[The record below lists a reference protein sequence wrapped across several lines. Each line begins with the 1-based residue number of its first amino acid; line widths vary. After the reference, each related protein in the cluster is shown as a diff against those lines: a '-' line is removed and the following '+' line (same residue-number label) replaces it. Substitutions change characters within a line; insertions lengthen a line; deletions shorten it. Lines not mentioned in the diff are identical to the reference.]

1 MSLVQKAYLP
11 QMPERR
17 NCMSYRNIGIDLG
30 VTARHQAQV
39 FDEVEKKIVISFS
52 FHTSKQDMDT
62 LCQKALSTACQGTK
76 LRFICEPT
84 EMSWL
89 PLAIYAKTHNY
100 EIARV
105 KSHKAHDLNRY
116 FARHKKN
123 DKFDARSLSVMP
135 LIDQKAVEPVYLPNA
150 KLFALERY
158 NKQSKKITDE
168 IAAIKNRLSS
178 LFHWVMPGSFDCF
191 DDKFGSR
198 ARAFYRNFANPFK
211 AKKSNVKG
219 ICKILKPAC
228 RQKMDNNL
236 PEKLYSVILNAYS
249 LYENASSY
257 VDFTAVQ
264 DEVNIELELLEA
276 QEKILEKVKKRVKDL
291 YQQVHPSK
299 NIETLKGVAE
309 TLGPS
314 FIGIIGNPQR
324 FSSQSKL
331 RCFTGIIP
339 KQDESGETNK
349 KGLSICQEGPSR
361 FRRDLFLAADVARQ
375 WDPQL
380 AKVYY
385 DDMVHKGNCH
395 NHAVL
400 SVATKLVNR
409 ILCVLKENRPYELRD
424 TAGKVITASDAKRM
438 IKQSFTVPE
447 EIRKRTRSRKSL
459 RNKKEEHLHDLVKRQ
474 LIASQNS
481 RSIPPERII
490 QNLEKPVKSVS

>member
-1 MSLVQKAYLP
+1 
-11 QMPERR
+11 
-17 NCMSYRNIGIDLG
+17 MSYRNVGVDLG

-39 FDEVEKKIVISFS
+39 YDEVEKKIVLSFS
-52 FHTSKQDMDT
+52 FHTSKQDMDI
-62 LCQKALSTACQGTK
+62 LSQKALIGAGQGTK

-89 PLAIYAKTHNY
+89 PLAIYAKTHDY

-105 KSHKAHDLNRY
+105 KSHKAHDLRRY
-116 FARHKKN
+116 FARHKKS

-135 LIDQKAVEPVYLPNA
+135 LIDPKAVDPVYLPDA

-158 NKQSKKITDE
+158 NRQSKKITDE

-178 LFHWVMPGSFDCF
+178 LFHWVMPGLLDCF

-198 ARAFYRNFANPFK
+198 ARVFYQNFADPFK
-211 AKKSNVKG
+211 AKKTDAESIRKV
-219 ICKILKPAC
+219 LEPAC
-228 RQKMDNNL
+228 RQKMDNDL
-236 PEKLYSVILNAYS
+236 PEKLYSVVLNSCS
-249 LYENASSY
+249 LYENAY
-257 VDFTAVQ
+257 PYIDFTEIQ
-264 DEVNIELELLEA
+264 DEINIELELLKA
-276 QEKILEKVKKRVKDL
+276 LEKALEKVKERVKDL

-314 FIGIIGNPQR
+314 FIGIIGNPYR
-324 FSSQSKL
+324 FSSPSKL

-349 KGLSICQEGPSR
+349 KGLSICQEGSSR

-424 TAGKVITASDAKRM
+424 SDGKAITASAAKRM
-438 IKQSFTVPE
+438 IKQCFKVPE

-459 RNKKEEHLHDLVKRQ
+459 KNKKEERLHDLITRQ
-474 LIASQNS
+474 LNASQNS
-481 RSIPPERII
+481 CSIPQERII
-490 QNLEKPVKSVS
+490 QNFEKFVKGVS

>member
-1 MSLVQKAYLP
+1 
-11 QMPERR
+11 
-17 NCMSYRNIGIDLG
+17 MSYRNVGVDLG

-39 FDEVEKKIVISFS
+39 YDEVEKKIALSFS
-52 FHTSKQDMDT
+52 FHTSKQDMDV
-62 LCQKALSTACQGTK
+62 LCQKALSGAYEGTK

-89 PLAIYAKTHNY
+89 PLAIYAKTHNH

-105 KSHKAHDLNRY
+105 KSHKAHDLCRY

-135 LIDQKAVEPVYLPNA
+135 LIDPKAIEPVYLPEA
-150 KLFALERY
+150 KIFSLERF
-158 NKQSKKITDE
+158 NRQSKKITDE
-168 IAAIKNRLSS
+168 IASAKNRLSS
-178 LFHWVMPGSFDCF
+178 LFHWVMPGLLDCF
-191 DDKFGSR
+191 EDKFDSR
-198 ARAFYRNFANPFK
+198 ARAFYRKFANPFK
-211 AKKSNVKG
+211 AKKTGAEG
-219 ICKILKPAC
+219 IRKVLEPTC
-228 RQKMDNNL
+228 RQQMDGDL
-236 PEKLYSVILNAYS
+236 PEKLYSVALNAYS
-249 LYENASSY
+249 LYENASPY
-257 VDFTAVQ
+257 IDFTEIQ
-264 DEVNIELELLEA
+264 DEINIELELLEA
-276 QEKILEKVKKRVKDL
+276 REKVLEKVKERVKDL

-299 NIETLKGVAE
+299 NIETLKGIAE

-314 FIGIIGNPQR
+314 FIGIIGNPHR

-349 KGLSICQEGPSR
+349 KGLSISQEGSSR

-409 ILCVLKENRPYELRD
+409 ILSVLKENRPYELRD
-424 TAGKVITASDAKRM
+424 TDGKVITASAAKRM
-438 IKQSFTVPE
+438 IKQCFIVPE
-447 EIRKRTRSRKSL
+447 EIRKRTRSRKSSK
-459 RNKKEEHLHDLVKRQ
+459 NKKEERIHDLIARQ
-474 LIASQNS
+474 LNASQNS
-481 RSIPPERII
+481 CSIPPKNII
-490 QNLEKPVKSVS
+490 QNF